1 VGAEILLFNGVFG
14 CSVYM
19 SWRISAITLN
29 WSEKMI
35 GITFGGWILLLD
47 AEVYGDV
54 SLFISRI
61 ALEAS
66 LIVIRAIF

>member
-1 VGAEILLFNGVFG
+1 
-14 CSVYM
+14 
-19 SWRISAITLN
+19 
-29 WSEKMI
+29 MI